1 MAKGKR
7 YFWLRME
14 EDFLDNRDIRRLR
27 ARAGGADYLICY
39 LKIILRTIRSSGVIE
54 IMADD
59 DIVSE
64 VAVIIDEP
72 RDNVSAVLAYLQKYD
87 MIQITEMNSVIVN
100 YTKDHVGSEC
110 ESAPRV
116 RAHREREKKEAL
128 QCNNNVTPPDAK
140 CNTEQQKQQQK
151 QQQQQQQ
158 QQQHEDNDSAT
169 TVVDDVEE
177 EATELGDEDR
187 ALLDILVAKPWD
199 IPEGR
204 AAELI
209 MAHGA
214 ARCAAFEKKYRARAL
229 RGEVRTG
236 LLIRLIQDPNEPT
249 PTIKTAPPAKKYG
262 CYEDEEGRPFIR
274 EVCGRY
280 D

>member
-27 ARAGGADYLICY
+27 ARAGGADYVICY
-39 LKIILRTIRSSGVIE
+39 LKLILRTIRSSGVIE

-100 YTKDHVGSEC
+100 YTKNHVGSEC

-128 QCNNNVTPPDAK
+128 QCNNNVTPSDAK
-140 CNTEQQKQQQK
+140 CNTEQQQQK
-151 QQQQQQQ
+151 QQQKQQQ

-169 TVVDDVEE
+169 TVVNDVEE
-177 EATELGDEDR
+177 EATELGDEEQ
-187 ALLDILVAKPWD
+187 AVLDILVAKPWD

-214 ARCAAFEKKYRARAL
+214 ARCSGFEKKYRARAL

-249 PTIKTAPPAKKYG
+249 PRPGKTEVTKQQKIDRYIDDDG
-262 CYEDEEGRPFIR
+262 VERIR
-274 EVCGRY
+274 IL
-280 D
+280 

>member
-27 ARAGGADYLICY
+27 ARAGGADYVICY
-39 LKIILRTIRSSGVIE
+39 LKLILRTIRSSGVIE

-128 QCNNNVTPPDAK
+128 QCNNNVTPSDAK
-140 CNTEQQKQQQK
+140 CNTEQQQQQQQQK
-151 QQQQQQQ
+151 QQQKQQQ

-177 EATELGDEDR
+177 EATELGDEEQ
-187 ALLDILVAKPWD
+187 AVLDILVAKPWD

-214 ARCAAFEKKYRARAL
+214 ARCSGFEKKYRARAL

-249 PTIKTAPPAKKYG
+249 PTIKPAPAKKYEDR
-262 CYEDEEGRPFIR
+262 CYEDDAGRSFIR
-274 EVCGRY
+274 EV
-280 D
+280 